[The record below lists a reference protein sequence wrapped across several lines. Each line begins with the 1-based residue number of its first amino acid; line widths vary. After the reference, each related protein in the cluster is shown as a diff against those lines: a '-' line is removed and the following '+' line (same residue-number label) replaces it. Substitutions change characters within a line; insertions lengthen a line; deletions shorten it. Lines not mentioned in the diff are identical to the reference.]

1 MYSRAS
7 RNTDSIV
14 PLSFSFLLS
23 FFANSLS
30 SPLPILP
37 FSLSPPF
44 EIVYRIKTDP
54 LIEFIYSS
62 VLSSTEF
69 RAARVRSMAA
79 GYIRAYKKNR
89 LCTRNI
95 YNRLLLRFFFSP
107 SININA
113 NDPFILLIISGDYA
127 RKIHDN
133 RLAILPRI
141 FVNLITN

>member
-23 FFANSLS
+23 FANSLS

-69 RAARVRSMAA
+69 RAARVRSRAA

-133 RLAILPRI
+133 RLAVLPRI